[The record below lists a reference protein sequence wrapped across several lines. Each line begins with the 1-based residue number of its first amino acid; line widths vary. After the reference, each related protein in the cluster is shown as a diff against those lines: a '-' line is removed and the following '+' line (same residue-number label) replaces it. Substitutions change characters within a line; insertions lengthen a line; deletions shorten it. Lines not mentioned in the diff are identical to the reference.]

1 MARNPYFRDYGG
13 EQDVAEDL
21 TIETIKTMGRD
32 MVYIP
37 RTIIT
42 KDDVFGEDVLS
53 KFSDGYHLEMYIQS
67 VDGFEGEG
75 DILSKYGLQVKDRVE
90 LIVSRRRFE
99 QEVTTANGLS
109 RPKEGDLIYFPLSK
123 SLFEIQFVEHENP
136 FYQLGKLNVYKLSC
150 ELFSYDERQAI
161 DTGIEDVDIVE
172 DVRKEYV
179 VKLTLGDRI
188 SGTSYV
194 DYHEGESVF
203 QISGATG
210 GTADN
215 ATATA
220 TVIDWNRD
228 TKVLKI
234 SDVQGTLVTG
244 SSSESIKGSQSLAEY
259 YVSAKETTN
268 VITPIDPEFDNISG
282 DNEEL
287 EYGIDFDDIFD
298 FTETDPFSEGDY

>member
-1 MARNPYFRDYGG
+1 MARNPYFRDYNG

-21 TIETIKTMGRD
+21 TIETIKAMGRD

-37 RTIIT
+37 RNVIT
-42 KDDVFGEDVLS
+42 KDDIFGEDILS
-53 KFSDGYHLEMYIQS
+53 KFSDGYHIEMYIQS

-99 QEVTTANGLS
+99 QEVTVDTGS
-109 RPKEGDLIYFPLSK
+109 TRPKEGDLIYFPLSK

-136 FYQLGKLNVYKLSC
+136 FYQLGKLYVYKLSC
-150 ELFSYDERQAI
+150 ELFSYDQKQEI
-161 DTGIEDVDIVE
+161 DTGIDDIDTVE
-172 DVRKEYV
+172 DVRKEYIL
-179 VKLTLGDRI
+179 KLTLGDRI
-188 SGTSYV
+188 SGSSYIN
-194 DYHEGESVF
+194 YREGEEVF

-210 GTADN
+210 GSLID
-215 ATATA
+215 ATSTA
-220 TVIDWNRD
+220 TVIDWDSTN
-228 TKVLKI
+228 KILKI
-234 SDVQGTLVTG
+234 SDVDGTLVTG
-244 SSSESIKGSQSLAEY
+244 SSTESIKGSKSSAEY
-259 YVSAKETTN
+259 YVSTKETTN
-268 VITPIDPEFDNISG
+268 VITPIDPELDKVAG